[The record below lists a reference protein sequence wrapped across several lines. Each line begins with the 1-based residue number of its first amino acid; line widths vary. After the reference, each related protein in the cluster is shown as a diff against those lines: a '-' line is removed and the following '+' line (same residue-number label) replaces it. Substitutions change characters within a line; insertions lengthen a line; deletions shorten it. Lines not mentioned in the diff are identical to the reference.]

1 MKQIFVY
8 SGEGAYQARDIEN
21 FLNVFDVAYRRIC
34 EHNLSRLNC
43 DDIFIV
49 PGGQID
55 SYLSSFGGNGI
66 KLIREFVENG
76 GIYIGICAGSYI
88 VGKEYKDKE
97 GLGLID
103 ETFLYVSHQG
113 IIEVKDKMG
122 HSLELL
128 AENGPNLSIVKNG
141 DILLKDN
148 NGNPQ
153 VIKLSFSKGTVYLFS
168 SHPEGSLYYK
178 KFPQEFSGARWFLN
192 FLKNL

>member
-8 SGEGAYQARDIEN
+8 VGEGAYQARDIEN
-21 FLNVFDVAYRRIC
+21 FLNVFDLDYRRIC

-55 SYLSSFGGNGI
+55 SYLSSFGENGI
-66 KLIREFVENG
+66 KLIREFVGNG
-76 GIYIGICAGSYI
+76 GIYIGICAGAYI
-88 VGKEYKDKE
+88 TGKKYKNENGLEFFDKS
-97 GLGLID
+97 
-103 ETFLYVSHQG
+103 FMYANHQG
-113 IIEVKDKMG
+113 IVDVKDG
-122 HSLELL
+122 EENSVELL
-128 AENGPNLSIVKNG
+128 AENGPDLSVIESD

-153 VIKLSFSKGTVYLFS
+153 AIKLGFSKGTVYLFS